1 MSKKKL
7 NKQQEILIKE
17 MALGSV
23 ICDSADIETY
33 KKLFSKNQRISLATF
48 KEITLWEHYENY
60 DLDETLDKI
69 QEEENS
75 LRYFAIN
82 ILEKAD

>member
-1 MSKKKL
+1 MAKKKL
-7 NKQQEILIKE
+7 NKQQEILVKE

-23 ICDSADIETY
+23 ICDSSDIEIY
-33 KKLFSKNQRISLATF
+33 KKLFSKSQRIASEAF
-48 KEITLWEHYENY
+48 KEITLWEPYEYY
-60 DLDETLDKI
+60 DLNETLDKI

-82 ILEKAD
+82 ILEKED